1 MIHTGSRP
9 DRIRHTQNLLRDIA
23 WPFDVFGMIYDRC
36 EIDTSREVS
45 IAAIGKDWETVGQ
58 GLRNAMLGF
67 ETEHDLDVLGSFED
81 EAHVTESIGA
91 A

>member
-1 MIHTGSRP
+1 MIRTGSRP
-9 DRIRHTQNLLRDIA
+9 DRVQHTRVLLRDIA

-36 EIDTSREVS
+36 EIDTSPDVS
-45 IAAIGKDWETVGQ
+45 IAAIGKDWEIIGQ

-67 ETEHDLDVLGSFED
+67 ESEHDLDILGSLED
-81 EAHVTESIGA
+81 EAHVKDSIGA